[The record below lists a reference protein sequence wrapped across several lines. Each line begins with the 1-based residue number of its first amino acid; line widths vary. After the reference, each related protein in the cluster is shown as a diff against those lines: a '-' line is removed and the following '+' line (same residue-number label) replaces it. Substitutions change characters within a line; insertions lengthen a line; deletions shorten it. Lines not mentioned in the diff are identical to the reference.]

1 MVKAALP
8 RLPETVSYPKLQP
21 TSAGYRYYPGY
32 ARSFVRDILAEWPR
46 GDVILDPWNGSGAT
60 TAVAAE
66 LGLQCIGIDLNPAM
80 VVVARAALLG
90 DEDVATIRRQ
100 AYDVHRLSEEI
111 TAVEEDDPLLEWL
124 DRGSVARVRSAQA
137 GLVGSARLT
146 AGDVADL
153 GAARAFWLTTLF
165 QTVRQATK
173 AWRGSNPTWIR
184 SRGASQPVNLSWEEI
199 ASAMHSAG
207 VSAVAA
213 RSGGEVT
220 ARVMV
225 GTSKE
230 LSTYGIEP
238 DLVLGSPPYCTRI
251 DYAVAT
257 RVELSVLGLSAA
269 EQSALRRELIGTTT
283 VPRVETTLV
292 PEASPTAQ
300 RTLDAVRN
308 HPSKASATYYVK
320 WLAQYFDAYAA
331 SLVQIAHVTAPDGT
345 IGLVVQGSY
354 YKEIYI
360 DLPEITA
367 DILAGLGWRQV
378 HAYDFRPRRSLA
390 QINPRA
396 IAYRDGAAPSEHALF
411 FRSE

>member
-8 RLPETVSYPKLQP
+8 RLPETVSYAKLQP

-32 ARSFVRDILAEWPR
+32 ARSFVRDILADWPR

-66 LGLQCIGIDLNPAM
+66 LGLHCIGIDLNPAM
-80 VVVARAALLG
+80 VVIARAALLS

-100 AYDVHRLSEEI
+100 AYDVHQLSEEI
-111 TAVEEDDPLLEWL
+111 VAVEEDDPLLEWL
-124 DRGSVARVRSAQA
+124 DRGSVARVRSVQA
-137 GLVGSARLT
+137 GLVGSARLR
-146 AGDVADL
+146 AGDVTDL
-153 GAARAFWLTTLF
+153 GAARAFWLTALF
-165 QTVRQATK
+165 QTVRTATK
-173 AWRGSNPTWIR
+173 AWQTSNPTWIK
-184 SRGASQPVNLSWEEI
+184 SRGGSQPVQLSWEEI
-199 ASAMHSAG
+199 AREMHSAG
-207 VSAVAA
+207 VSAAA
-213 RSGGEVT
+213 VSPGSEVT
-220 ARVMV
+220 ARAMV
-225 GTSKE
+225 GSSKE
-230 LSTYGIEP
+230 LNAYGFEP

-251 DYAVAT
+251 DYAIAT
-257 RVELSVLGLSAA
+257 RVELSVLGLAAA
-269 EQSALRRELIGTTT
+269 EQLALRRRLIGTTT

-292 PEASPTAQ
+292 PEVSLTAQ

-331 SLVQIAHVTAPDGT
+331 SLVQVAQVTAPDGT